1 MSQSVSL
8 TAEMGRTDCLL
19 LGLQLLS
26 CYIGFTTA
34 EQSKYLVAPAKEDC
48 QSRVNCS
55 TLEEYARTKAF
66 INQSNVVWMFKEGK
80 HILNSTIVA
89 FAKVHNVTLTGSSKC
104 SIHCRGEQACM
115 FLFVASSNIT
125 ISNLHFIHQDTLKP
139 VSDEAL
145 KQHLPEDENLCYN
158 HSIGFPSS
166 IAYAHFRNCLHD
178 RSWVFVDV
186 VHITVSNVEFKGRHS
201 YWAVVRPNGN
211 YKVLNCQF
219 YDLLLAQ
226 SSQSGDPQH
235 YLTVVLRKPHTN
247 QSTLTFLITNSSFN
261 SRSYLP
267 SESFKG
273 KEKRKSRRKTKRLE
287 VMAYPVVHLI
297 SDKPLNGWKANITIE
312 YCHFYRCSPFQLTAI
327 EDRGL
332 TITLHAVTA
341 KGHSGNGHSSAL
353 NEWQRN
359 QSHILMGSAIR
370 LFLSNCRKTST
381 EPIQCFT
388 NTSHFE
394 LQHAT
399 NNSLRPS
406 NITVTSSQFMSYAS
420 EKGCIVF
427 FQGRIVDGQPKQLRI
442 VLHNNTFMDCHSQKY
457 RSVVYARFYA
467 YHKSLRNQSDDQ
479 EEYRLVIDS
488 NKSEQNFENDKVDQS
503 CVVFDRDQE
512 GYSIRPGKTSFDST
526 CQEICIWQGVYFFYG
541 FSRHERVLFTGN
553 TIINNKAQGLTL
565 FGSVLEQVGE
575 NYIYNNVNYYGG
587 GIAMYNSSQL
597 WIRNGSHLNVSNN
610 RAFVSGGGIFVHDHC
625 MVVQPRECPCFFQF
639 IGSDGRP
646 LRNTSVHSFNASVT
660 LHGNKAASHANM
672 IFNTNSD
679 HCVLNSS
686 LQNYTKLFHQVFG
699 IPKHRTQEDISSI
712 PRNICKCSH
721 SMNNSPNCTNW
732 SQDPL
737 PVYPGQNLTLN
748 VMLIGDMGIPL
759 ESVLY
764 IYLEKRQYMNDPK
777 QYIPLPLHST
787 HVLRNCCNSLMIPPL
802 PPQNSCEILPV
813 HDDHNWVLQLMVPV
827 VPDKNQ
833 NVFLSKYLPTRYLSC
848 PQGYRLVNQTS
859 QCQCECFKLLLDKE
873 VQCLLDKQ
881 VFILPKNYWIAIEEH
896 EGSSLTEV
904 LLSTNCPIVYCA
916 TASSGMN
923 VSLTQLDKQCR
934 PGRTGVLCGQC
945 PKGESV
951 VYNSYA
957 CTTCTNWGV
966 LLLVPLIIAGPLLIA
981 LICCLNLTISVGTFN
996 GFLFYMNIIAINS
1009 DVLTISTGDSTHG
1022 IQILGKAPFIGI
1034 CFYDGMDEFAST
1046 LLTYLFPIYLLTL
1059 VGLICLLP
1067 KCRCVNMHKINRR
1080 IGPRITPVLATV
1092 ILLSYTQLAESVIRS
1107 LLFVRLYVTDGTN
1120 TTSRLVWMFDGSLEY
1135 FQSTKHIV
1143 LACLALLIL
1152 MCFLLPVTVVS
1163 IFGDLFRRF
1172 SRGPWYMNFLD
1183 SFHGAF
1189 RFRFGFWIGI
1199 RILLRILFIVLKI
1212 FLPVEELFLVIA
1224 YTTMTLLFLQIL
1236 IRPFRGIRVDECVS
1250 KKIKEKHFPGPL
1262 QRELVH
1268 SIDHSFLVNLIAV
1281 FVYLPHN
1288 VKNITTVLIVSR
1300 VIAYV
1305 EFLGI
1310 LVYHVMEYSPV
1321 GPFVFDTWFKLQRR
1335 YRRWRENRREAA
1347 LARASHDADE
1357 RGPCEGQFDL
1367 VLRASDC
1374 TDSEY
1379 EDESESDDD
1388 NVKETTSEH
1397 LQGGDETMT
1406 KQTSGD
1412 KDDWSG
1418 SVDVSLSTG
1427 LTDPLLKKTQGNTQ
1441 YNT

>member
-1 MSQSVSL
+1 M
-8 TAEMGRTDCLL
+8 T
-19 LGLQLLS
+19 
-26 CYIGFTTA
+26 
-34 EQSKYLVAPAKEDC
+34 PAQKHRQPRE
-48 QSRVNCS
+48 NCS
-55 TLEEYARTKAF
+55 TLEEYAIEGAF
-66 INQSNVVWMFKEGK
+66 NRSNVVWIFKEGK
-80 HILNSTIVA
+80 HILNGNIVA
-89 FAKVHNVTLTGSSKC
+89 FSDVHNVTLTGSKACEQNISKC
-104 SIHCRGEQACM
+104 SIHCEGEQACM

-125 ISNLHFIHQDTLKP
+125 ISNLHFIHQDTLELEP
-139 VSDEAL
+139 VSVKAL
-145 KQHLPEDENLCYN
+145 AQYLPEATHLCYN
-158 HSIGFPSS
+158 HSLGFPSS
-166 IAYAHFRNCLHD
+166 IAYAYFKNCLHD

-186 VHITVSNVEFKGRHS
+186 GHITVSNVEFKGRNS

-219 YDLLLAQ
+219 YNLFLAQ
-226 SSQSGDPQH
+226 TSQSGDPQH

-247 QSTLTFLITNSSFN
+247 QSTLTFLITD
-261 SRSYLP
+261 SRFESQSYLP
-267 SESFKG
+267 LESL
-273 KEKRKSRRKTKRLE
+273 KEKKKNKSRENTTGLAV
-287 VMAYPVVHLI
+287 VMAYPVVHII
-297 SDKPLNGWKANITIE
+297 SDKPLNGWKANITIHK
-312 YCHFYRCSPFQLTAI
+312 CCFRRCSPLQLTAI
-327 EDRGL
+327 EDPGL
-332 TITLHAVTA
+332 TVTLNGVTA
-341 KGHSGNGHSSAL
+341 DGHSTAL
-353 NEWQRN
+353 NKWQRK

-370 LFLSNCRKTST
+370 LYLSNCYNPAS
-381 EPIQCFT
+381 EPIQGST
-388 NTSHFE
+388 YTSHWE
-394 LQHAT
+394 QLQCAMSS
-399 NNSLRPS
+399 SLQLS
-406 NITVTSSQFMSYAS
+406 NITVTSSQFTSYAS
-420 EKGCIVF
+420 AKGCIVLF
-427 FQGRIVDGQPKQLRI
+427 KGLIFDGHPKQLRI
-442 VLHNNTFMDCHSQKY
+442 VLHNSTFMDCHSQKY
-457 RSVVYARFYA
+457 RSVVHV
-467 YHKSLRNQSDDQ
+467 YHHHVHHMSQRHQSDQQ
-479 EEYRLVIDS
+479 EHTYALVIDS
-488 NKSEQNFENDKVDQS
+488 NRSERSFDNDKVDQS
-503 CVVFDRDQE
+503 CVIFDRVWKR
-512 GYSIRPGKTSFDST
+512 YSIRPGQTNFNST
-526 CQEICIWQGVYFFYG
+526 CQEICIWQGVYFIYG
-541 FSRHERVLFTGN
+541 FWHYERVLFTGN
-553 TIINNKAQGLTL
+553 TISKNKAQGLTL
-565 FGSVLEQVGE
+565 FGSVLELEGE
-575 NYIYNNVNYYGG
+575 NCIHDNANYYGG
-587 GIAMYNSSQL
+587 GVAMLNSSQL

-610 RAFVSGGGIFVHDHC
+610 RAFVSGGGIFVHDPC

-646 LRNTSVHSFNASVT
+646 LRNTSVHTFNASVT
-660 LHGNKAASHANM
+660 LHGNNAVSHANM

-679 HCVLNSS
+679 HCVLKGS
-686 LQNYTKLFHQVFG
+686 LQNSTKLFHQVFG
-699 IPKHRTQEDISSI
+699 IPTSKTQEDISSI
-712 PRNICKCSH
+712 PRSICSCSH
-721 SMNNSPNCTNW
+721 SMNNSPKCTNW

-748 VMLIGDMGIPL
+748 VMLLGDMGIPL
-759 ESVLY
+759 DSVLY
-764 IYLEKRQYMNDPK
+764 IYLEKRKYTEDSK
-777 QYIPLPLHST
+777 QYVPLPLHST

-802 PPQNSCEILPV
+802 PPQNNCEILPV

-833 NVFLSKYLPTRYLSC
+833 NVFLSEYLPTRYLSC

-859 QCQCECFKLLLDKE
+859 QCHCECFKLLLDKE

-881 VFILPKNYWIAIEEH
+881 VFVLPKNYWIAIEEH
-896 EGSSLTEV
+896 KGSSLTKV
-904 LLSTNCPIVYCA
+904 LLSTNCPLVYCA

-945 PKGESV
+945 RKGESV

-966 LLLVPLIIAGPLLIA
+966 LLLVPLLIAGPLLIA

-1009 DVLTISTGDSTHG
+1009 DVLTSSTGDRTHG

-1092 ILLSYTQLAESVIRS
+1092 ILLSYTQLAESVIHS

-1143 LACLALLIL
+1143 LACLALLVL

-1199 RILLRILFIVLKI
+1199 RILLRILFIVLKL
-1212 FLPVEELFLVIA
+1212 FLPVNELLLVIA
-1224 YTTMTLLFLQIL
+1224 YIIMTLLFLQIL

-1250 KKIKEKHFPGPL
+1250 KEIKEKHFPEPL

-1268 SIDHSFLVNLIAV
+1268 SIDHSFLVHLIAV

-1288 VKNITTVLIVSR
+1288 VKNMTTVLIVSR

-1305 EFLGI
+1305 EFVGI
-1310 LVYHVMEYSPV
+1310 LVYHMMEYSPV
-1321 GPFVFDTWFKLQRR
+1321 GPFVFDTWFKLQQR
-1335 YRRWRENRREAA
+1335 YRRWRENRIEAA
-1347 LARASHDADE
+1347 LARMRYDADGK
-1357 RGPCEGQFDL
+1357 RPCEGQFDL
-1367 VLRASDC
+1367 VLRSSDC
-1374 TDSEY
+1374 TDSDY
-1379 EDESESDDD
+1379 DDESESDDGSIQ
-1388 NVKETTSEH
+1388 ETTSDH
-1397 LQGGDETMT
+1397 LLGGDETVAT
-1406 KQTSGD
+1406 QVSG
-1412 KDDWSG
+1412 G
-1418 SVDVSLSTG
+1418 REVSLGSG
-1427 LTDPLLKKTQGNTQ
+1427 LTAPLLKTVQGNTQ
-1441 YNT
+1441 